1 MTKLAIGINLDR
13 CIGCHTCATA
23 CKMQNNVPDGMLWNR
38 VITEGCD
45 AIDGAVGEYP
55 NLTRTYVPLACQHC
69 ENPACLKV
77 CPTGATYK
85 DEQGRVEIDYD
96 RCIGCRMCMAA
107 CPFNARVFNW
117 EDPQR
122 DGDFNWGDARVPVR
136 TYGVRSW
143 NKTEKCVEKCTLCG
157 QLTSAG
163 KLPACVKSCAAG
175 ARFYGDLDDPNSELA
190 QLRATKG
197 KNVHILLEEKG
208 TKPQVFYFD
217 E

>member
-13 CIGCHTCATA
+13 CIGCHTCANA

-107 CPFNARVFNW
+107 CLFNARVFNW

-136 TYGVRSW
+136 TRGVM
-143 NKTEKCVEKCTLCG
+143 EKCTLCKER
-157 QLTSAG
+157 TDAG
-163 KLPACVKSCAAG
+163 EEPMCVVCCPTH
-175 ARFYGDLDDPNSELA
+175 ARVFGDLDDPNSELA

>member
-13 CIGCHTCATA
+13 CIGCHTCANA

-38 VITEGCD
+38 VLTEGVEMFD
-45 AIDGAVGEYP
+45 D
-55 NLTRTYVPLACQHC
+55 VPLACQHC
-69 ENPACLKV
+69 ENPACMKV

-85 DEQGRVEIDYD
+85 DDAGRVEIEYD

-122 DGDFNWGDARVPVR
+122 DGGFNWGDARVPVR
-136 TYGVRSW
+136 TRGVM
-143 NKTEKCVEKCTLCG
+143 EKCTLCRERTDEG
-157 QLTSAG
+157 EA
-163 KLPACVKSCAAG
+163 PMCVVCCPTH
-175 ARFYGDLDDPNSELA
+175 ARVFGDLDDPTSELA
-190 QLRATKG
+190 QLRSKAG
-197 KNVHILLEEKG
+197 SNVHLLLEEKG
-208 TKPQVFYFD
+208 TKPQVFYYN